1 MRELLRHAIEIAFL
15 TGPTR
20 LSRMLLRICTEIV
33 YPAETDEFAQG
44 ARLTRT
50 ISLRFG
56 N

>member
-15 TGPTR
+15 TGPY
-20 LSRMLLRICTEIV
+20 SAEPNAPRICTEIV

-44 ARLTRT
+44 VRLTRT